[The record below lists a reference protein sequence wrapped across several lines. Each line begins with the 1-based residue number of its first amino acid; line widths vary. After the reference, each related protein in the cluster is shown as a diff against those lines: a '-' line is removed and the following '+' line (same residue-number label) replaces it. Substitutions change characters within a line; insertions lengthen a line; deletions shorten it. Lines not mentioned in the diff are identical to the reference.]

1 MDERTLDMDSCLA
14 LAIVPSLQPS
24 IAVNRR
30 KLFRAPSDTITI
42 ITESPPGPGS
52 GGADVIANG
61 QNSEFSFLCIT
72 VYLRSS
78 PKRDIQ

>member
-14 LAIVPSLQPS
+14 LVPSLQPS

-42 ITESPPGPGS
+42 ITESSPGPGS

-61 QNSEFSFLCIT
+61 QN
-72 VYLRSS
+72 
-78 PKRDIQ
+78 